1 MRCFKLKKMIWI
13 VLSLYG
19 FLCSCVS
26 FIIAFATDLTRILPS
41 PPRDWYKLE

>member
-1 MRCFKLKKMIWI
+1 MRCFKLKNDMDSTLI
-13 VLSLYG
+13 VRI
-19 FLCSCVS
+19 LCSCVS